1 MLRTEAAA
9 NARRVYALLAAM
21 PLHAVDEGPTPGDP
35 SRDRGGPIGIGMAN
49 RGVQRHFRRLV
60 CVHPAPA
67 SRSVL
72 PRAVP
77 RGYDVMREKRVRTNC
92 YELR

>member
-1 MLRTEAAA
+1 MRA
-9 NARRVYALLAAM
+9 VYALLAAM
-21 PLHAVDEGPTPGDP
+21 PLHAVDEGPTPGDH